1 MRGVGL
7 REAALLTD
15 PKERSKRPVA
25 CLLLHHGL
33 CSGCTKA
40 VGTGAKRTSTKT
52 YDEYPPYFIA
62 V

>member
-1 MRGVGL
+1 MGL

-52 YDEYPPYFIA
+52 YDE
-62 V
+62 